1 MKLLV
6 ACDGSKNSLRAVR
19 YAIRL
24 AGAFSGSSRI
34 TLISVHDDMALRHA
48 SRFVGND
55 AIDDYLREE
64 SEKDLAAARR
74 ALDKAGVAHDMI
86 IRRGHVAAEITDAAA
101 RGRFD
106 MIVLGSKGRSSLAD
120 LLVGSV
126 ASRVIEL
133 SPVPALLVK

>member
-24 AGAFSGSSRI
+24 IGQLSKGGRV
-34 TLISVHDDMALRHA
+34 TLISVHDDVALRHA
-48 SRFVGND
+48 SRFVGQD
-55 AIDDYLREE
+55 VIDDYLREQ
-64 SEKDLAAARR
+64 SDTDLAAARR
-74 ALDKAGVAHDMI
+74 ALDKAGVAHDMV
-86 IRRGHVAAEITDAAA
+86 IRRGHVAAEIADAAA

-106 MIVLGSKGRSSLAD
+106 MIVMGSKGRSSLAD

-126 ASRVIEL
+126 ASRVVEL
-133 SPVPALLVK
+133 ASVPTLLVK